1 MVPTLN
7 EGQLIFAHQIR
18 NFKEGQVVVAYVN
31 GREVI
36 KRISKID
43 KGNIL
48 LEGDNKK
55 HSTDSRTYGPIPDT
69 NIEGV
74 VFWPKIDIKLQ

>member
-1 MVPTLN
+1 MLPTLS
-7 EGQLIFAHQIR
+7 EGQLIVAHQIR

-31 GREVI
+31 GLEVI

-43 KGNIL
+43 NGSVFL
-48 LEGDNKK
+48 QGDNKE
-55 HSTDSRTYGPIPDT
+55 HSTDSRTYGPIPDS

-74 VFWPKIDIKLQ
+74 VFWPKTYVKL